1 MFNNIYAKNFPEGF
15 KEEDARELFEKF
27 GRIESLKFAS
37 NEFGPYCFVCYMS
50 EDKEDRD
57 YGPKCAME
65 AVNQLSRKEEIGGQK
80 LPEGKKFYIK
90 EALKK
95 SEREKERIRETIRF
109 KNSKKRCNLFVK
121 GFPEDITEDEFSDMF
136 KPFGEVENLK
146 LYPTGE
152 ERKLYGFVCYVK
164 PDEASTAREKLSGS
178 YMRGRKLM
186 INHYEIR
193 EIREMQNE

>member
-1 MFNNIYAKNFPEGF
+1 M
-15 KEEDARELFEKF
+15 
-27 GRIESLKFAS
+27 
-37 NEFGPYCFVCYMS
+37 
-50 EDKEDRD
+50 
-57 YGPKCAME
+57 
-65 AVNQLSRKEEIGGQK
+65 
-80 LPEGKKFYIK
+80 
-90 EALKK
+90 
-95 SEREKERIRETIRF
+95 
-109 KNSKKRCNLFVK
+109 K

-193 EIREMQNE
+193 EIREMQNEQFKDKQDFQAFRSQNAVTGQWSALDKQEELQFYLKMILEQMPFMLRGNMRMPAFRGNSNYQGNRP